1 MLKDERQVILEGLSR
16 HISWFATNNN
26 VEIPLKM
33 LKLKNDMVDIVMTN
47 VARNIP
53 GYVTPR

>member
-16 HISWFATNNN
+16 GMSRFATYNN

-33 LKLKNDMVDIVMTN
+33 LKLKNDMVDIVVTN